1 VTGAIKLSI
10 PHEAPYHGVAR
21 LVVGGL
27 AARLDVSYEQL
38 EDLQLALASV
48 LEEGGYVR
56 DAQVN
61 VELEVREGGLSML
74 VGPLDGRRLRADL
87 EEEESD
93 ERIGLG
99 RLLGTL
105 VETVSVEG
113 RDDGEWLRL
122 EKRVRVLRPE
132 GSRGRA

>member
-1 VTGAIKLSI
+1 VTRAIKLSI
-10 PHEAPYHGVAR
+10 PHEPPYHGVAR

-48 LEEGGYVR
+48 LDEGGYVR
-56 DAQVN
+56 NTQVN
-61 VELEVREGGLSML
+61 VELEVHEGALSML

-87 EEEESD
+87 DDDSE

-105 VETVSVEG
+105 VESVSVEG

-122 EKRVRVLRPE
+122 EKRVSVLRPE

>member
-1 VTGAIKLSI
+1 VTRAIKLSI
-10 PHEAPYHGVAR
+10 PHEPPYHGVAR

-48 LEEGGYVR
+48 LDEGGYVR
-56 DAQVN
+56 NAQVN
-61 VELEVREGGLSML
+61 VELEVHEGALSML

-87 EEEESD
+87 DDDSE

-105 VETVSVEG
+105 VESVSVEG

-122 EKRVRVLRPE
+122 EKRVSVLRPE

>member
-1 VTGAIKLSI
+1 VTTAIKLSI
-10 PHEAPYHGVAR
+10 PHEPPYHGVAR

-27 AARLDVSYEQL
+27 AARLNVSYEQL

-48 LEEGGYVR
+48 LEEGGYVSNS
-56 DAQVN
+56 QVS
-61 VELEVREGGLSML
+61 VELDVADDALSMV
-74 VGPLDGRRLRADL
+74 VGPLDGRRLQADL
-87 EEEESD
+87 DDDSD

-113 RDDGEWLRL
+113 RDDGDWLRL
-122 EKRVRVLRPE
+122 EKRVHLLLPE
-132 GSRGRA
+132 ESRDRA

>member
-1 VTGAIKLSI
+1 MTTAIKLSI
-10 PHEAPYHGVAR
+10 PHEPPYHGVAR

-27 AARLDVSYEQL
+27 AARLNVSYEQL

-48 LEEGGYVR
+48 LEEGGYVSNS
-56 DAQVN
+56 QVS
-61 VELEVREGGLSML
+61 VELDVADDALSMV
-74 VGPLDGRRLRADL
+74 VGPLDGRRLQADL
-87 EEEESD
+87 DDDSD

-113 RDDGEWLRL
+113 RDDGDWLRL
-122 EKRVRVLRPE
+122 EKRVHLLLPE
-132 GSRGRA
+132 ESRDRA